1 MKPRVFLAF
10 VCGSQYMINVIVI
23 VALRRPKN
31 VVNTPNTYAKCHMPI
46 AMYCIPNIKSIK
58 AQESGLK
65 LNRKFDCQQLN
76 KSIIRSVVRAMC
88 VPRRQLMFEHGACCQ
103 FICVRF
109 VAYTHTQPER
119 M

>member
-46 AMYCIPNIKSIK
+46 AMYCIPNTKY
-58 AQESGLK
+58 QGTG
-65 LNRKFDCQQLN
+65 
-76 KSIIRSVVRAMC
+76 VRA
-88 VPRRQLMFEHGACCQ
+88 E
-103 FICVRF
+103 
-109 VAYTHTQPER
+109 T
-119 M
+119 